1 MDSKEFNFTVKQI
14 KILFPLN
21 KITQSFKDKKIW
33 IRDKEANTNQIDYL
47 QIRYNAKVYNTL
59 NIFTQEK
66 TLLICF

>member
-47 QIRYNAKVYNTL
+47 QIRYNAMIK
-59 NIFTQEK
+59 I
-66 TLLICF
+66 